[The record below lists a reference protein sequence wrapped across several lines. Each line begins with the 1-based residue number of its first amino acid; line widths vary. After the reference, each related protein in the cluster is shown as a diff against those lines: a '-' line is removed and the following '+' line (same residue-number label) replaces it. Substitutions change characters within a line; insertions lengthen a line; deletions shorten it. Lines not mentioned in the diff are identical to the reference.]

1 MIEAD
6 GGPQVRIERVLPAP
20 IQEVFAAWT
29 DPARM
34 AEWLSPV
41 GHAEVEVDLRVMGRF
56 KVSMIGETTRI
67 EHTGEYLVVDPP
79 GELSFTWQS
88 SYTGTEP
95 SVVTVLLEAEGEQ
108 TRIVLTHRRLPEVQ
122 MEPHTRGWE
131 TMITRLAGLL
141 DGMRTDSS

>member
-88 SYTGTEP
+88 LYTGAEP
-95 SVVTVLLEAEGEQ
+95 SVVTVLLEAEGEE
-108 TRIVLTHRRLPEVQ
+108 TRIVLTHRRLPESQV
-122 MEPHTRGWE
+122 EPHTQGWE

-141 DGMRTDSS
+141 DRMRTDSS

>member
-1 MIEAD
+1 MIEAA

-20 IQEVFAAWT
+20 IQDVFDAWT

-41 GHAEVEVDLRVMGRF
+41 GHAEAEVDLRVMGRF
-56 KVSMIGETTRI
+56 KVSMVDETTRI

-88 SYTGTEP
+88 PYAGSDP
-95 SVVTVLLEAEGEQ
+95 SVVTVLFEAEGDE
-108 TRIVLTHRRLPEVQ
+108 TRIVLTHRRLPEGHVD
-122 MEPHTRGWE
+122 PHTQGWE
-131 TMITRLAGLL
+131 TMITRLAALL
-141 DGMRTDSS
+141 DRTRTDSS